1 MQNKSIKNWAEQDR
15 PREKLLDKGANTLS
29 DSELLAILLSS
40 GNIKMSAVELARHIL
55 NHYDNKLSR
64 LSRCTPDEL
73 KQFPGVGDAKAVSI
87 IAALELGRRRK
98 DTDKSTKYTIT
109 SSKSA
114 FNLLEPLMSDLTH
127 EEFWVLYLDRANH
140 IIDKVKIS
148 QGGTTG
154 TVMDV
159 KIIIKQA
166 LDKLTQAII
175 IAHNH
180 PSGNR
185 KPSNSDIQ
193 VTNKIKEAAAFF
205 DINLL
210 DHIIVAD
217 NDYFSFADE
226 GILTK

>member
-40 GNIKMSAVELARHIL
+40 GNAKMSAVELARNIL

-98 DTDKSTKYTIT
+98 DTDKSTRYTIT

-114 FNLLEPLMSDLTH
+114 FILLEPLMSDLTH

-210 DHIIVAD
+210 DHIIVAN

-226 GILTK
+226 GILIK